1 MRQFKKRKK
10 KGIATVIFKM
20 TSLRCKKHKI
30 KKLINP
36 TRTGDITSLIV
47 VKSFSF
53 IKWKLSMLNV
63 KKIDL
68 KLESDSLGIF

>member
-30 KKLINP
+30 KKLINS
-36 TRTGDITSLIV
+36 TRIEDFISLIV
-47 VKSFSF
+47 VKSFSY
-53 IKWKLSMLNV
+53 IKWKLSMPNV